1 MSWRT
6 RLLTGLIVLALV
18 AAGCGDDDEDDTSAA
33 DQGAEQE
40 EQGSQEGAEDDAEKE
55 QLDLTM
61 GGTQSS
67 SSQFAILSAMARI
80 GGEIDGAMSINV
92 RETGASTE
100 NIQLMRQGA
109 VEFGLSGLPTSIEAQ
124 RGLGAWEAEP
134 YPELCNIVNYGRV
147 AEFVT
152 VRADAGIDDIED
164 LQGKPFAPGIQGSSG
179 FDNTMTFLGALG
191 IEVEVFNGGLEDIVN
206 AFKDGRIVGFV
217 KSGAGTGPDA
227 SMLDVASAV
236 DVKVVGYTEE
246 QVDTI
251 LNADDDNSLVY
262 TFDEVPAGSAFDNE
276 PLQTSFLY
284 SGLVS
289 HTGLAEE
296 TAYRLTKAMFESIP
310 EMAEE
315 VNYAGS
321 RDITAEST
329 TDTADRFPLC
339 PGAQRYY
346 DEIAG

>member
-1 MSWRT
+1 
-6 RLLTGLIVLALV
+6 
-18 AAGCGDDDEDDTSAA
+18 
-33 DQGAEQE
+33 
-40 EQGSQEGAEDDAEKE
+40 
-55 QLDLTM
+55 M
-61 GGTQSS
+61 GGTAAS
-67 SSQFAILSAMARI
+67 SSQFAVLSAMARI
-80 GGEIDGAMSINV
+80 GGDIDGAMSINL

-100 NIQLMRQGA
+100 NIQLMRAGS

-124 RGLGAWEAEP
+124 RGLGAWEADP

-179 FDNTMTFLGALG
+179 FDNTMTFLDAMG
-191 IEVEVFNGGLEDIVN
+191 IEVEVFNGSLEDIVN

-217 KSGAGTGPDA
+217 KSGSGTGPDA
-227 SMLDVASAV
+227 SMLDVASATDV
-236 DVKVVGYTEE
+236 DVIGYTEE

-251 LNADDDNSLVY
+251 LNADDDNALVY
-262 TFDEVPAGSAFDNE
+262 TFDEVPAGSVFDNE
-276 PLQTSFLY
+276 DPFLTSFLY

-289 HTGLAEE
+289 DTEMPEE

-310 EMAEE
+310 VMAEE

-321 RDITAEST
+321 RGITAEST

-346 DEIAG
+346 DEITG